1 MGRAETIQSCG
12 LLNNFKN
19 SMRMRNDLAA
29 VKRAMRM
36 HRAPTFVRLV
46 DDVTSHYRK
55 LGARLLILVVH
66 HAQPF
71 CFYVHRRQFSACC
84 VLML

>member
-1 MGRAETIQSCG
+1 
-12 LLNNFKN
+12 
-19 SMRMRNDLAA
+19 MRMRNDLAA

-36 HRAPTFVRLV
+36 HRARTFVRHV

-71 CFYVHRRQFSACC
+71 CVYVHRRQFSACC
-84 VLML
+84 DFLML